1 MFVGTNGY
9 ITFVTGDSTR
19 IPSLVQH
26 FNRPRISAF
35 FDDLVC
41 PNGTVSYTI
50 LPDRVVVSY
59 INVSIV
65 NSSLHD
71 TMQVEMFRDGRIRV
85 TYLDMGSTSGLAGLS
100 RGLGQ
105 PIDFEMSNLVGLH
118 ACGPRPPLASDGST
132 NGFMGA
138 SVPVQLF
145 ASDDGQPQP
154 LSYIVSTLPG
164 HGRLID
170 PNGGRI
176 AQAPYT
182 LAQHGSLVTYRPL
195 GTFAGQDSFQFKAND
210 GGEPP
215 AGGDSN
221 TATITLSISPS
232 PPAPLY
238 EFLTDDADPLW
249 SSEGL
254 WAFGAPSGGGS
265 FNHDPSGGYTGQNVL
280 GYNLAGNYSNNMSAL
295 YLTSSPMNLTNSSIA
310 VLQFRRWLGIDASQF
325 DQAAIEVSNNGVVW
339 TPVWVH
345 SGPAIA
351 ETAWSLQT
359 YDITD
364 AAAGQ
369 SRVRLRWRMGPTNGT
384 ITYPGW
390 NLDDITV
397 LNVYPN
403 PSCPCNWNGA
413 DGLNSQD
420 FFDFLTDFFAND
432 ADFNASG
439 ATDSQDFFDFLGCF
453 FAGCP

>member
-1 MFVGTNGY
+1 
-9 ITFVTGDSTR
+9 
-19 IPSLVQH
+19 
-26 FNRPRISAF
+26 
-35 FDDLVC
+35 
-41 PNGTVSYTI
+41 
-50 LPDRVVVSY
+50 
-59 INVSIV
+59 
-65 NSSLHD
+65 
-71 TMQVEMFRDGRIRV
+71 
-85 TYLDMGSTSGLAGLS
+85 
-100 RGLGQ
+100 
-105 PIDFEMSNLVGLH
+105 
-118 ACGPRPPLASDGST
+118 
-132 NGFMGA
+132 
-138 SVPVQLF
+138 
-145 ASDDGQPQP
+145 
-154 LSYIVSTLPG
+154 
-164 HGRLID
+164 
-170 PNGGRI
+170 
-176 AQAPYT
+176 
-182 LAQHGSLVTYRPL
+182 
-195 GTFAGQDSFQFKAND
+195 
-210 GGEPP
+210 
-215 AGGDSN
+215 
-221 TATITLSISPS
+221 
-232 PPAPLY
+232 
-238 EFLTDDADPLW
+238 
-249 SSEGL
+249 
-254 WAFGAPSGGGS
+254 
-265 FNHDPSGGYTGQNVL
+265 
-280 GYNLAGNYSNNMSAL
+280 
-295 YLTSSPMNLTNSSIA
+295 MNLTNSSIA